1 MERGHMP
8 KIIRFINFV
17 CLSIFVFFLSAC
29 SIDSSVIS
37 RPQVKSVKVND
48 GDTYLSNA
56 LVKLEVTVVDTLR
69 PVKQV
74 GILEVPEGAKCV
86 YDDSSP
92 WNSYSEQATWYSYVE
107 GGSYLY
113 QIKNLGTQKLCIWAM
128 NDLNQKSEIVENDG
142 KGIEGVNT
150 STVLNDVDSPPDI
163 YNVTLKNANPVSPYY
178 NTETIQAG
186 DLVKITAVIEDGL
199 ELPANPLEIYLT
211 LDGTTFSQ
219 PTELTSSSLGTPAAG
234 TKKWEFEY
242 SGYTYSSNDP
252 ARLKLIATDSSGN
265 KTIRFSNY
273 INGGK
278 WKIYAGDE
286 SNGAGGSALSAK
298 LQSAKTLLNAVHMT
312 PSGDLFFLDKTGLLK
327 ISQKTGLVETV
338 LKYDAATETGI
349 PGTVTAST
357 RIFTARTMVGDG
369 TDIYILGGLGS
380 GARIYRYNSADE
392 SIEIYAGTTAS
403 GFSATDPQQLTIWL
417 YGALA
422 IDTENKDV
430 FLINACSS
438 TSATHA
444 TDTVKI
450 QKITQDP
457 STKAASAVVPYAGNC
472 VKSSSIV
479 EGDPLLTPL
488 ENISIREQHSGLAY
502 DQENKALYVRFKN
515 QAIYRIQNNQLKI
528 LSTSAESLT
537 FNNAEKRLYIVNSAD
552 GIANNVFY
560 LDVTQSNPTA
570 QLYIRNESSC
580 VSVSCRENGVER
592 EDAGV
597 EPISL
602 FTYNSRLGIVDG
614 SDTALRLRVVDK
626 LYSKDILLTI
636 AGTDRMSGVGRDPI
650 SARFSRIRNIRYVPA
665 VQGAFESGIHFLDG
679 GASYLLRVEHG
690 ATRTYLRSVF
700 GSGVAR
706 HPSTDTNL
714 TSNNFLGLIN
724 LFNFFEIG
732 PTGKIYWNSFRYL
745 MGLDTS
751 NPANKAE
758 FLLSAT
764 DLDASQYRIS
774 TRLFL
779 GDDPYSGT
787 SAQYE
792 PSQMKAG
799 LRIDSDGNLYMGGL
813 DAGGYG
819 WGASPS
825 NHASVI
831 LYRDSAG
838 VYRKIIGTMI
848 AQNTYPG
855 SPVDDCVTPGCAI
868 SQRIYCISNS
878 DGAGSCNIGK
888 IDERGATKKLY
899 YSENNKIRVVD
910 NPLDPAQS
918 TLGSLIPGLARHVG
932 AFVYT
937 YVNGTDPDLD
947 RVYYISSDGKLYTCT
962 MQPGPTCSNT
972 ALGPDLLGLKLS
984 PSSLEVG
991 PDNKLY
997 MLNENRNQVIEY
1009 DPAAP

>member
-1 MERGHMP
+1 MS
-8 KIIRFINFV
+8 KIIRFVDFV
-17 CLSIFVFFLSAC
+17 RLMIFVLGLSAC
-29 SIDSSVIS
+29 SLDSSVIS
-37 RPQVKSVKVND
+37 RPQVKNVKVND
-48 GDTYLSNA
+48 GDTYLSNS
-56 LVKLEVTVVDTLR
+56 LVKVEVTVVDTLR

-86 YDDSSP
+86 YDNTSP
-92 WNSYSEQATWYSYVE
+92 WNSYSEQATWYDYVE

-128 NDLNQKSEIVENDG
+128 NDFNQKSEIVENDG

-163 YNVTLKNANPVSPYY
+163 YNVTLKNANPASPNY
-178 NTETIQAG
+178 NTEIIQAG

-211 LDGTTFSQ
+211 LDGTTFTQ
-219 PTELTSSSLGTPAAG
+219 PAELTAASLGTPASG

-252 ARLKLIATDSSGN
+252 ARLKLIATDVSGN

-298 LQSAKTLLNAVHMT
+298 LQSAKSSLNAVHLT

-338 LKYDAATETGI
+338 LQYDAATETGV
-349 PGTVTAST
+349 PGTVTSST
-357 RIFTARTMVGDG
+357 RIYPAKTIVGDG
-369 TDIYILGGLGS
+369 SDIYILGGLSS
-380 GARIYRYNSADE
+380 GARIYRYNSANE
-392 SIEIYAGTTAS
+392 SIEIYAGSSAS
-403 GFSATDPQQLTIWL
+403 GFSTTDPQQLTIWL

-422 IDTENKDV
+422 IDTSSKDV
-430 FLINACSS
+430 FLINACSN
-438 TSATHA
+438 TSSTHA
-444 TDTVKI
+444 TDSLRI
-450 QKITQDP
+450 QKITQNP
-457 STKAASAVVPYAGNC
+457 TSKAASAVVPFAGNC

-488 ENISIREQHSGLAY
+488 ENTNIREQHGGLAY
-502 DQENKALYVRFKN
+502 DQANKALYVRFKN

-528 LSTSAESLT
+528 LSASAESLT
-537 FNNAEKRLYIVNSAD
+537 FNDAEKRLYLVTSAD
-552 GIANNVFY
+552 GTSNSVYY
-560 LDVTQSNPTA
+560 LDATESSPTA
-570 QLYIRNESSC
+570 QLYIKNESSC
-580 VSVSCRENGVER
+580 VSVSCRQNGVER
-592 EDAGV
+592 GDAGV

-614 SDTALRLRVVDK
+614 SEAALRLRVVDK

-636 AGTDRMSGVGRDPI
+636 AGTDRLSGIGRDPI
-650 SARFSRIRNIRYVPA
+650 SARFSRIQNIRHVPS
-665 VQGAFESGIHFLDG
+665 VQGAFEEGIHFLDG

-700 GSGVAR
+700 GSGVSR

-714 TSNNFLGLIN
+714 TSNNFLGLLN
-724 LFNFFEIG
+724 FFNFFEIDAA
-732 PTGKIYWNSFRYL
+732 GKIYWNSRRFL

-751 NPANKAE
+751 SSTNKAE
-758 FLLSAT
+758 FLLDAS
-764 DLDASQYRIS
+764 DVDASQYRIS

-779 GDDPYSGT
+779 GDDPYSGI

-799 LRIDSDGNLYMGGL
+799 LRVDSDGNLYMGGL

-819 WGASPS
+819 WGSSPS

-831 LYRDSAG
+831 LYRDPAG

-855 SPVDDCVTPGCAI
+855 TPVADCGVPGCAI
-868 SQRIYCISNS
+868 SQRIYCISSS
-878 DGAGSCNIGK
+878 DGGGSCNIGK

-899 YSENNKIRVVD
+899 YSENNKIRVVND
-910 NPLDPAQS
+910 PLDPAQS
-918 TLGSLIPGLARHVG
+918 TLGSLIPGLGRHVG

-937 YVNGTDPDLD
+937 YVNSTDPDLD
-947 RVYYISSDGKLYTCT
+947 RIYYISSDGLLYTCT
-962 MQPGPTCSNT
+962 MQPGPSCGGP
-972 ALGPDLLGLKLS
+972 ALGPNLLGLKLS
-984 PSSLEVG
+984 PSSLEIG
-991 PDNKLY
+991 PNNKLY

>member
-1 MERGHMP
+1 MS
-8 KIIRFINFV
+8 KIIRFIDYV
-17 CLSIFVFFLSAC
+17 LLSFFIILVSAC
-29 SIDSSVIS
+29 SLDSSVIS
-37 RPQVKSVKVND
+37 RPQVKSVRVND
-48 GDTYLSNA
+48 GDTYLSNS

-69 PVKQV
+69 PVKQI

-86 YDDSSP
+86 YDNSSP
-92 WNSYSEQATWYSYVE
+92 WNSYSEQATWYSFVE

-113 QIKNLGTQKLCIWAM
+113 QIKNLGTQKLCVWAM
-128 NDLNQKSEIVENDG
+128 NDLNQKSEIVENSG
-142 KGIEGVNT
+142 KGIEGVNV

-163 YNVTLKNANPVSPYY
+163 YNVTLKNANPASPFY

-186 DLVKITAVIEDGL
+186 DLVKISAVIEDGL

-211 LDGTTFSQ
+211 LDGTTFTQ
-219 PTELTSSSLGTPAAG
+219 PTELTASSLGTPAAG
-234 TKKWEFEY
+234 SKKWEFEY
-242 SGYTYSSNDP
+242 TGYTYTSNDP
-252 ARLKLIATDSSGN
+252 ARLKLIARDSSGN

-286 SNGAGGSALSAK
+286 SNGDGGSALSAK
-298 LQSAKTLLNAVHMT
+298 LQSARSSLNAVHMT
-312 PSGDLFFLDKTGLLK
+312 PAGDLYFLDKTGLIK

-338 LKYDAATETGI
+338 LKYDAVTETGV
-349 PGTVTAST
+349 PGSVSAST
-357 RIFTARTMVGDG
+357 RIFPASTLVGDG
-369 TDIYILGGLGS
+369 NNIYILGGLSS
-380 GARIYRYNSADE
+380 GARIYRYDTSAED
-392 SIEIYAGTTAS
+392 IQIYAGTSAS
-403 GFSATDPQQLTIWL
+403 GFSAADPQQLTIWL
-417 YGALA
+417 YGAIA
-422 IDTENKDV
+422 IDTTSKDL
-430 FLINACSS
+430 FLINACSN
-438 TSATHA
+438 TGATHA
-444 TDTVKI
+444 TDSLKI

-457 STKAASAVVPYAGNC
+457 ATKAASAVVPFAGNC

-502 DQENKALYVRFKN
+502 DQDNKALYVRFKN

-537 FNNAEKRLYIVNSAD
+537 FNQSEKRLYIVSSAD
-552 GIANNVFY
+552 GISKSISY
-560 LDVTQSNPTA
+560 LDATQSNPTA
-570 QLYIRNESSC
+570 QLYIKNESSC
-580 VSVSCRENGVER
+580 VSVSCRENGVAR

-602 FTYNSRLGIVDG
+602 FTFNSRLGIVDG
-614 SDTALRLRVVDK
+614 SETALRLRVVDK
-626 LYSKDILLTI
+626 LYSKDIMLTI

-650 SARFSRIRNIRYVPA
+650 SARFSRIRNIRYVPS
-665 VQGAFESGIHFLDG
+665 VQGAFEQGVHFLDG

-690 ATRTYLRSVF
+690 ATRTYLRTVF

-706 HPSTDTNL
+706 HPSSETNL

-724 LFNFFEIG
+724 QFNFFEIG
-732 PTGKIYWNSFRYL
+732 PTGRIYWNSWRYL
-745 MGLDTS
+745 LGLDTS
-751 NPANKAE
+751 SPTNKAE
-758 FLLSAT
+758 FLLNAT
-764 DLDASQYRIS
+764 DLDAAQFRIS

-792 PSQMKAG
+792 PNQTKAG
-799 LRIDSDGNLYMGGL
+799 LRVDSDGNLYMGGL

-819 WGASPS
+819 WGTSPS

-831 LYRDSAG
+831 FYRDNAG

-855 SPVDDCVTPGCAI
+855 APVADCAAPGCAI
-868 SQRIYCISNS
+868 NQRIYCISSS
-878 DGAGSCNIGK
+878 DSAGSCNIGK

-899 YSENNKIRVVD
+899 YSENNKIRVVN

-937 YVNGTDPDLD
+937 YVNSTDPDLQ
-947 RVYYISSDGKLYTCT
+947 RVYYISSDGKLYTCS
-962 MQPGPTCSNT
+962 MQPGPSCSNT

-984 PSSLEVG
+984 SSTLEIG
-991 PDNKLY
+991 PNGKLY
-997 MLNENRNQVIEY
+997 MLNEARNQVIEY